1 MNKHKIASALLAGA
15 LLVGAGSQALA
26 ADITINGTGT
36 EYKAYK
42 LLGLT
47 TSLKAGTHDDCD
59 GTAHKDSCYNYSYSM
74 SEKYRNYLK
83 AAIQAVKA
91 DAPVDTDAT
100 LINGMRDL
108 TDTEVRA
115 VADKLY
121 RDLTAAGIAADVTA
135 TGKTFSGVD
144 QGYYLIFES
153 QVGVSPDTISLVML
167 DTMGQENVEVKAKEN
182 KPTMDKKIVT
192 GVTTP
197 GDGAGGTEADATDL
211 AVGDKV
217 MFKLTG
223 TMPAD
228 IDTYSKY
235 KYIFHD
241 TLHQGLTFSEADVR
255 LYVGTK
261 DAPFAH
267 KVDKNNYTINTSPTA
282 NHCSFE
288 IGFDDIKGVTFD
300 GGVKV
305 TKDTIITV
313 TYLATVNAN
322 AVSGN
327 PGNDNVAHLEFAN
340 DPYFNGDA
348 GDQPS
353 DKTPDDK
360 NIVLTYDVVVNK
372 TDGEGNALAGAEF
385 KLQKHD
391 GTNWVDLGA
400 ATTNAE
406 KTSFTF
412 GKLDAGRYKL
422 VETKI
427 PDGYRPAAD
436 VEFSIEAVMDGD
448 NEESDDP
455 KLTDLI
461 VKDAQGNTISTGDG
475 AKFTISLD
483 DGSVSTN
490 VVNSPGTELPG
501 AGGSG
506 TYGFYV
512 GGAVIL
518 LGVGGVF
525 VVMRKR
531 KDKSPD
537 NN

>member
-135 TGKTFSGVD
+135 TDNTFSNVD

-153 QVGVSPDTISLVML
+153 QVGASPDTISLVML

-182 KPTMDKKIVT
+182 KPTMEKKIVT

-261 DAPFAH
+261 ADPFAH

-372 TDGEGNALAGAEF
+372 TDGEGEPLAGAEF

-483 DGSVSTN
+483 DGSVSTD